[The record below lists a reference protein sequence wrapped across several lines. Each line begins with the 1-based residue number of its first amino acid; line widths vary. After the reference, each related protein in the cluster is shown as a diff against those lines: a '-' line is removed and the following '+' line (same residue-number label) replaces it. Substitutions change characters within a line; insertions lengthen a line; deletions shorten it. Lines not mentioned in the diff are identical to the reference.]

1 MKLQYT
7 AQELAVQFAALE
19 QLFGKAVL
27 AIVPLADWLEEPA
40 AARMNTPGKA
50 QGNWCWRADA
60 AAVTPALAKE
70 IRALCARYFRAEA

>member
-1 MKLQYT
+1 
-7 AQELAVQFAALE
+7 
-19 QLFGKAVL
+19 
-27 AIVPLADWLEEPA
+27 
-40 AARMNTPGKA
+40 MNTPGQA